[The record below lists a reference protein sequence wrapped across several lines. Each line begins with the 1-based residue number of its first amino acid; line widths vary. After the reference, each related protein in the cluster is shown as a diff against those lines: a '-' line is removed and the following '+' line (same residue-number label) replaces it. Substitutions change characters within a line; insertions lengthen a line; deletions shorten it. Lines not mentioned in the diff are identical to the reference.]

1 MVSLVNRATSLPTSS
16 YALHKRRL
24 LLKVGREEGGMEG
37 GREGGK
43 GRHIISVQDDNSA
56 GISAQDTKSAGI
68 STRAG

>member
-24 LLKVGREEGGMEG
+24 LLKVGREEG

-68 STRAG
+68 STCAG